1 MRKLLTALIG
11 IPVAIVLV
19 LFAVANRGP
28 VVVSL
33 DPFAPD
39 APALA
44 VQLPLFVIVFL
55 ALMAGVV
62 VGGIADW
69 LRQGRY
75 RHEAR
80 SRRHEI
86 RRLEAERERM
96 KATTPVGP
104 GLPALRR

>member
-1 MRKLLTALIG
+1 LRKFLSLLIG
-11 IPVAIVLV
+11 VPLAIILV
-19 LFAVANRGP
+19 LFAVANRAP
-28 VVVSL
+28 VLLSL

-44 VQLPLFVIVFL
+44 LQLPLFVIVFL

-62 VGGIADW
+62 VGGVADW

-80 SRRHEI
+80 IRRSEV
-86 RRLEAERERM
+86 RRLEAETERL
-96 KATTPVGP
+96 KTTTPVGP